1 MKFILICLLIV
12 NATGFL
18 VMTLDKFFAR
28 NGLWRV
34 PERTLLG
41 IAAIG
46 GSIGV
51 LAAMYIV
58 RHKTKHAK
66 FFLGVPAILICQV
79 GILLYL
85 LLR

>member
-12 NATGFL
+12 NAAGFL
-18 VMTLDKFFAR
+18 VMTLDKLFAR
-28 NGLWRV
+28 NDLWRV

-51 LAAMYIV
+51 LAAMYLV
-58 RHKTKHAK
+58 RHKTKHIK
-66 FFLGVPAILICQV
+66 FTLGVPAILICQTALV
-79 GILLYL
+79 LWL

>member
-1 MKFILICLLIV
+1 
-12 NATGFL
+12 
-18 VMTLDKFFAR
+18 MTADKLFAKQ
-28 NGLWRV
+28 NQWRV
-34 PERTLLG
+34 PEKTLLG

-51 LAAMYIV
+51 LAAMYTV
-58 RHKTKHAK
+58 RHKTKHAM
-66 FFLGVPAILICQV
+66 FLLGVPAILICQI

>member
-1 MKFILICLLIV
+1 
-12 NATGFL
+12 
-18 VMTLDKFFAR
+18 MTADKLFAKQ
-28 NGLWRV
+28 NQWRV
-34 PERTLLG
+34 PEKTLLG

-51 LAAMYIV
+51 LAAMYTV
-58 RHKTKHAK
+58 RHKTKHAR
-66 FFLGVPAILICQV
+66 FFLGVPVILICQI

>member
-1 MKFILICLLIV
+1 MKFFLLYLLIV
-12 NATGFL
+12 NAAGFL
-18 VMTLDKFFAR
+18 VMTADKLFAKQ
-28 NGLWRV
+28 NQWRV
-34 PERTLLG
+34 PEKTLLG

-51 LAAMYIV
+51 LAAMYTV
-58 RHKTKHAK
+58 RHKTKHAR
-66 FFLGVPAILICQV
+66 FFLGVPVILICQI